1 MAVIRRIHVP
11 LQKPEGIKP
20 HLGAPH
26 HWQEGRSAKCL
37 IDQWWNANDF
47 PSSVRS
53 ILDQAPEWRDAKLLD
68 SFAERCTNL
77 GDGRPSHS
85 QSDLLAV
92 VALNSGIGILTI
104 EAKVDEGFDETI
116 DEWLKVDSAGKR
128 KRLEGLC
135 ARLGLN
141 PKEVGQ
147 YRYQLFH
154 RVASALIEAE
164 RYRAS
169 HAAMVVQSWCPQRSS
184 FSDYVE
190 FARLIGFSDIRL
202 DALTEPKTFD
212 SLSLRIGWSSEVK
225 RGA

>member
-1 MAVIRRIHVP
+1 MLLVAVIRRVHVP
-11 LQKPEGIKP
+11 LQEPEDIIP

-26 HWQEGRSAKCL
+26 HWREGRSAKCL

-53 ILDQAPEWRDAKLLD
+53 ILEQTPEWRDAKLLD
-68 SFAERCTNL
+68 AFAERCTNL

-92 VALNSGIGILTI
+92 VGLDSGIGILTI
-104 EAKVDEGFDETI
+104 EAKVDEGFDKTI

-135 ARLGLN
+135 ARFGVN
-141 PKEVGQ
+141 PREVGK

-154 RVASALIEAE
+154 RVASALIEAK

-169 HAAMVVQSWCPQRSS
+169 HAAMIVQSWCAQRSS

-190 FARLIGFSDIRL
+190 FGRLIGFSDIRL

-212 SLSLRIGWSSEVK
+212 SVSLRIGWSSEV
-225 RGA
+225 